1 VIEKEAAEMRR
12 TILLAG
18 VLPFVSAF
26 LGGSLALAL
35 VVPMVV
41 DAQEARIRAESV
53 SVIGAGTDRISLT
66 TKWDGAGGELD
77 LLAPDGTTRL
87 IIGAGGITVPDPA
100 GSGMNVVA
108 EDGTQLARFGTG
120 HGPLGNL
127 PLTTQMF
134 LNDLNGQT
142 RIRLSVAED
151 GTPRIFLYDEDGA
164 VAWSAP

>member
-1 VIEKEAAEMRR
+1 MRR

-26 LGGSLALAL
+26 LGGAAAISLLAP
-35 VVPMVV
+35 VIVE
-41 DAQEARIRAESV
+41 AQESRLRAESLTV
-53 SVIGAGTDRISLT
+53 VGAGTDRIRVG
-66 TKWDGAGGELD
+66 TKWDGRASD
-77 LLAPDGTTRL
+77 FTLLAPDGTERL
-87 IIGAGGITVPDPA
+87 IIGAGGIAVDDPA

-108 EDGTQLARFGTG
+108 EDGTQLARFGSG
-120 HGPLGNL
+120 HGPLGGL

-134 LNDLNGQT
+134 LNDQSGQT

-151 GTPRIFLYDEDGA
+151 GTPRIFIYDGDGS